1 MKKKIYLLI
10 VILLINLF
18 IYNKSYANDK
28 NTQYTIDKYDIDMK
42 VNENNT
48 YDITEKITVNYAENA
63 ENQII
68 IKIPLKTTKTTI
80 FDFNKSNVSNIE
92 VNDSYSAIT
101 NYNYKILKIG
111 NKKEKENNKKTYE
124 IKYTYDGKKDTSKTE
139 DNLFYYLIYNENET
153 KINNV
158 EFTITMPKKINKS
171 NIKISNLYSKN
182 IEYKIT
188 DNVIKGSIKNGI
200 KDDLYIDATLP
211 EGYFVGIHSGIDL
224 EIIASIFLLIFGFR
238 LYQNSKRNN
247 IENNNVIEMEYY
259 YPPHNLNTTT
269 LGYIYKGYSEEKDVT
284 SLLLYLANKG
294 YLKIESLKKREI
306 ILKHKN
312 FKIIK
317 LKEYDGDNQEEKKFL
332 DDLFLLKDEI
342 TSKDLVDRFYYTIF
356 KISKSINKKENNDKY
371 TDESLARVRLN
382 LLVMIVFQILIMGGV
397 GFFSSISNVI
407 DILIFVPFSLGAV
420 FYPLLLLYKM
430 QNKSILIIAIA
441 TSILTGFLAMEGSG
455 INIYGGIL
463 YLAKF
468 ILESISLIILIILY
482 GTIKTKNTYGLELLH
497 EIESFK
503 KCLKNMNKSK
513 IEELLYNDSEYFYE
527 ILPYTY
533 VLGISKIWIKKFE
546 EIELKPPKW
555 YEGSTSSECSFAA
568 VINSMYL
575 TIVYYMAKYN
585 THRIHRKYRKIKKFL
600 KKSVN
605 R

>member
-139 DNLFYYLIYNENET
+139 DNFFYYLIYNENET

-200 KDDLYIDATLP
+200 KDNLYIDATLP
-211 EGYFVGIHSGIDL
+211 EGYFVGAHSGIDL

-342 TSKDLVDRFYYTIF
+342 TSKDLVDSFYYTIF

-371 TDESLARVRLN
+371 TDESLTRVRLN

-513 IEELLYNDSEYFYE
+513 MEELLYNDSEYFYE

-555 YEGSTSSECSFAA
+555 YEGFTSSECSFAT

-575 TIVYYMAKYN
+575 MIVYYMTKYD
-585 THRIHRKYRKIKKFL
+585 THRIHRKIKKFL